1 MNAHTAGM
9 YLDRELLPNDWELGG
24 RGGKL
29 SEYHV
34 FHLFTS
40 ISSTLWKT
48 KIARIG
54 IIPRLDLKVLLDMG
68 LGWCWQI
75 PNGRWPPVGTSAN
88 IHREIMAV
96 TTVFQ
101 KQSRMFSLFSIAR
114 RVSEM
119 KTTEAE
125 ERSQVFIKAHFGNT
139 SKPTVAGGMWQEKLK
154 TATQMQ
160 SGTSTLSTAQ
170 VQECGEIQSVSI

>member
-1 MNAHTAGM
+1 M
-9 YLDRELLPNDWELGG
+9 
-24 RGGKL
+24 
-29 SEYHV
+29 
-34 FHLFTS
+34 
-40 ISSTLWKT
+40 
-48 KIARIG
+48 
-54 IIPRLDLKVLLDMG
+54 
-68 LGWCWQI
+68 
-75 PNGRWPPVGTSAN
+75 GTSAN

-139 SKPTVAGGMWQEKLK
+139 SKPTVAGGM
-154 TATQMQ
+154 
-160 SGTSTLSTAQ
+160 
-170 VQECGEIQSVSI
+170 